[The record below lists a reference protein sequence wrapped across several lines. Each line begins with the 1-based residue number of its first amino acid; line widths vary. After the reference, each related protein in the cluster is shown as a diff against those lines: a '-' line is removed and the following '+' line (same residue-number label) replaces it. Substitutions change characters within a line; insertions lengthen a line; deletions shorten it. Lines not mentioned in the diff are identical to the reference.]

1 MRAQG
6 KMRSAWHKG
15 EQLTLV
21 AEWPY
26 LSSSRNELIVKILLI
41 GNGGR
46 EHAIVWKLK
55 QSSLVERVWCAP
67 GNGGIS
73 FDCDC
78 VPLHLQDV
86 NSAANL
92 ATRLVADLT
101 IVGPELP
108 LVNGIADEFAKR
120 GLLLLGPSKAAAQ
133 LEGSKVF
140 AKQFMER
147 NGIPMAE
154 TYGIFDSAIDA
165 HTALD
170 SVEWPLVIKA
180 DGLAAGKGVLVASST
195 AEAADFIERLM
206 EKKEFGA
213 AGEKV
218 LFEKAL
224 VGKELSYIILTDGKN
239 FISLAPTRDHKRA
252 LDGDQGPN
260 TGGMGTYSTNDIL
273 QADLEQEILKTIV
286 KPTLAGLQK
295 EKLDYR
301 GFIFFGLML
310 TASGPK
316 VLEYNCRLGDPET
329 QSILMRADFD
339 FAKACFDA
347 AKGKLDTSSAKWKAG
362 ASICVVMASEGYPGD
377 PVVGKTIEGLT
388 EAQKVPGIAVFQAGT
403 RREDDGLY
411 TSGGRILGVCA
422 AGESLHSAAEMA
434 YGAVQKIKIEGAHYR
449 KDVGLAAIE
458 MNAGTQP
465 KASSG
470 VVGRG

>member
-1 MRAQG
+1 M
-6 KMRSAWHKG
+6 
-15 EQLTLV
+15 
-21 AEWPY
+21 
-26 LSSSRNELIVKILLI
+26 KILLI

-55 QSSLVERVWCAP
+55 QSNLVDKLWCAP

-73 FDCDC
+73 YDCDC
-78 VPLHLQDV
+78 VPLNLQDV

-92 ATRLVADLT
+92 AMRLVADLT

-147 NGIPMAE
+147 NGVPAAE
-154 TYGIFDSAIDA
+154 TYGVFESAIDA

-170 SVEWPLVIKA
+170 SVEFPLVIKA
-180 DGLAAGKGVLVASST
+180 DGLAAGKGVLVAANA
-195 AEAADFIERLM
+195 AEASAFIERLM
-206 EKKEFGA
+206 EKKEFGS

-239 FISLAPTRDHKRA
+239 FVSMAPTRDHKRA
-252 LDGDQGPN
+252 YDGDQGPN
-260 TGGMGTYSTNDIL
+260 TGGMGTYSTDNIL
-273 QADLEQEILKTIV
+273 ATSVEQAILTTIV

-295 EKLDYR
+295 EKLDFR

-310 TASGPK
+310 TSDGPK

-329 QSILMRADFD
+329 QSIMMRADFD
-339 FAKACFDA
+339 LAKLCLGA
-347 AKGKLDTSSAKWKAG
+347 AKGNLDASAVKWKPG

-377 PVVGKTIEGLT
+377 PVVGKRIRGLAD
-388 EAQKVPGIAVFQAGT
+388 AQAIPGTAIFQAGT

-422 AGESLHSAAEMA
+422 TGESLGSAAVTA
-434 YGAVQKIKIEGAHYR
+434 YRGADQIKIEGAYYR
-449 KDVGLAAIE
+449 KDVGAAAMAE
-458 MNAGTQP
+458 DFDAARNVT
-465 KASSG
+465 SG
-470 VVGRG
+470 ANHG

>member
-1 MRAQG
+1 
-6 KMRSAWHKG
+6 MRSIWRAG
-15 EQLTLV
+15 EELTLV

-26 LSSSRNELIVKILLI
+26 LSSSRNEPIVKILLI

-55 QSSLVERVWCAP
+55 QSSLVEKVWCAP

-78 VPLHLQDV
+78 LPLNLQDV

-108 LVNGIADEFAKR
+108 LVNGIADEFAER
-120 GLLLLGPSKAAAQ
+120 GLLLLGPSQAAAQ

-147 NGIPMAE
+147 NGIPMAA
-154 TYGIFDSAIDA
+154 TYGVFDSATDA

-180 DGLAAGKGVLVASST
+180 DGLAAGKGVLVAANA
-195 AEAADFIERLM
+195 AEAAAFIERVM
-206 EKKEFGA
+206 EKKDFGT

-224 VGKELSYIILTDGKN
+224 VGKELSYIILTDGKS
-239 FISLAPTRDHKRA
+239 FISMAPTRDHKRA

-260 TGGMGTYSTNDIL
+260 TGGMGTYSTDEIL
-273 QADLEQEILKTIV
+273 PADLDREILKTIV
-286 KPTLAGLQK
+286 RPTLAGLQK
-295 EKLDYR
+295 EKLDYH

-310 TASGPK
+310 TEDGPK

-347 AKGKLDTSSAKWKAG
+347 AKGKLDPSAARWKAG

-377 PVVGKTIEGLT
+377 PVVGKKIEGL
-388 EAQKVPGIAVFQAGT
+388 ADAKDVPGVAIFQAGT

-422 AGESLHSAAEMA
+422 TGESLSSATGTA
-434 YGAVQKIKIEGAHYR
+434 YGALEKIEIDGAHYR
-449 KDVGLAAIE
+449 KDVGVTAATSGSE
-458 MNAGTQP
+458 P
-465 KASSG
+465 KATLG
-470 VVGRG
+470 AGRG

>member
-1 MRAQG
+1 VGQ
-6 KMRSAWHKG
+6 
-15 EQLTLV
+15 ELTLI

-26 LSSSRNELIVKILLI
+26 LSISRNEPIVKILLI

-55 QSSLVERVWCAP
+55 QSSLVEKVWCAP

-78 VPLHLQDV
+78 VPLNLQDV

-108 LVNGIADEFAKR
+108 LVNGIADEFLKR

-147 NGIPMAE
+147 NGIPTAE

-180 DGLAAGKGVLVASST
+180 DGLAAGKGVLVAT
-195 AEAADFIERLM
+195 HATEAAAFIERVM

-224 VGKELSYIILTDGKN
+224 VGKELSYIILTDGRN
-239 FISLAPTRDHKRA
+239 FMSMAPTRDHKRVF
-252 LDGDQGPN
+252 DRDQGPN
-260 TGGMGTYSTNDIL
+260 TGGMGTYSTDKIL
-273 QADLEQEILKTIV
+273 TAELEQEILKTIV
-286 KPTLAGLQK
+286 QPTLAALEK
-295 EKLDYR
+295 EKLGYR

-310 TASGPK
+310 TADGPK

-347 AKGKLDTSSAKWKAG
+347 AKGKLDASAAKWKPG
-362 ASICVVMASEGYPGD
+362 ASICVVVASEGYPGD
-377 PVVGKTIEGLT
+377 PVVGKKIEGLA
-388 EAQKVPGIAVFQAGT
+388 EAQDTPGVAIFQAGT

-411 TSGGRILGVCA
+411 TSSGRILGVCA
-422 AGESLHSAAEMA
+422 IEDSLGFAAVRV
-434 YGAVQKIKIEGAHYR
+434 YGAVDKLKIDGAHYR
-449 KDVGLAAIE
+449 KDVGAAA
-458 MNAGTQP
+458 MKTAFDTLRNVTSGT
-465 KASSG
+465 SYG
-470 VVGRG
+470 